1 MKNFNLLHRI
11 LVIAGIALMISPV
24 WVFGQAPSPNAVI
37 TARATGSS
45 FVFDGPVFRPRWSLD
60 NKPTLYLVSNSHI
73 DTQWNWTVQD
83 TIREYVPRTFFDNF
97 KLFEQFPNYKFNFEG
112 AIHYMFFKEYH
123 PEAWPTLQDYVA
135 KGRWKLAGS
144 WINAI
149 DPNVPSSESLMR
161 QALYGKRFFRREFGT
176 VSRDVYLPD
185 SFGFPYSLPSIAR
198 HSGLMSFSTQKLR
211 WGSFIP
217 APFAVGRWEGVDGSS
232 VVGALRGGNYVQ
244 EVRSDVSTDTKW
256 NSDLTR
262 LGNGKKVGFRYFG
275 VGDMGGAPDATSVQW
290 VEKALSNTQADAR
303 VLNTSAD
310 QLAQDLSADDYAALP
325 VYKGELVMKTHGV
338 GCYTSQAAMK
348 NWNRR
353 NEQLADAAERAS
365 VAAEW
370 LGGSPYPGERLRNA
384 WTRVLW
390 HQFHDDVTGTCIPQ
404 AYLFSWNDELISL
417 NQFSRITSD
426 AAGAIATGLDTRV
439 KGVPLMIY
447 NQLAM
452 DRRDA
457 VEATVHFENQTPRA
471 VRVFDPASRREVPS
485 QVISSDGDAVKILIL
500 AEAPSVGL
508 KVFDVRP
515 SDVPSPIKG
524 SLAVTERSLE
534 NARYRVK
541 LDVNGDV
548 ASIVDKEIGA
558 ELLKAPVRLELLND
572 RSEEWPAWEIQWE
585 TVSKPPRAYVT
596 GSQVRVVENGP
607 VRVALEV
614 TRSAEGSTF
623 VQRINLTEGGD
634 RLEFD
639 TRVDWKTPGTLLK
652 ASFPMTA
659 SNSKATFD
667 LGLGTIERGNA
678 TPSLYEVPGHEWAD
692 ITDASG
698 AFGTAILNNSKYGW
712 DKQTDNVLRLT
723 LIHTPAPDLKPVPAT
738 STRKTFVH
746 QGTNDIGHHHFVYA
760 IAGHKHDWREGQIP
774 IRAAR
779 LNRPLIA
786 FQTKAHAG
794 NLGKSFSMLGVSTD
808 QVAVRAFKKAEES
821 DEIVLRLQE
830 LYGRPARDIQIS
842 ITAPI
847 LSAREINAAE
857 EAVGPIEIKR
867 GKLIADLN
875 AYQPRSFA
883 LKLGTA
889 PQRNRIDPPRSKQ
902 VALPFDVDGVSLD
915 SDRAD
920 GDFDGKGRTIP
931 GELLPATVELE
942 GIEFKLGESRN
953 GAKNVVACKGQQIK
967 LPAGDNNRL
976 YILATAIGGD
986 TAGDFTLQTR
996 DGKSRIT
1003 ELKVQEWNGVIGQW
1017 SSRLVDDRLIREVFI
1032 TPIPY
1037 NGSWA
1042 PEVIQ
1047 SQSVLKL
1054 TADGKIEGLENLRPA
1069 FVKRDDIA
1077 WVGTHRHSPAGNEP
1091 YLLCYLFKYR
1101 LDLPKGTTSVIL
1113 PNNDRIRIMAMSVA
1127 RNSNDDTAPAVFL
1140 YE

>member
-1 MKNFNLLHRI
+1 
-11 LVIAGIALMISPV
+11 
-24 WVFGQAPSPNAVI
+24 
-37 TARATGSS
+37 
-45 FVFDGPVFRPRWSLD
+45 
-60 NKPTLYLVSNSHI
+60 
-73 DTQWNWTVQD
+73 
-83 TIREYVPRTFFDNF
+83 
-97 KLFEQFPNYKFNFEG
+97 
-112 AIHYMFFKEYH
+112 
-123 PEAWPTLQDYVA
+123 
-135 KGRWKLAGS
+135 
-144 WINAI
+144 
-149 DPNVPSSESLMR
+149 
-161 QALYGKRFFRREFGT
+161 
-176 VSRDVYLPD
+176 
-185 SFGFPYSLPSIAR
+185 
-198 HSGLMSFSTQKLR
+198 
-211 WGSFIP
+211 
-217 APFAVGRWEGVDGSS
+217 
-232 VVGALRGGNYVQ
+232 
-244 EVRSDVSTDTKW
+244 
-256 NSDLTR
+256 
-262 LGNGKKVGFRYFG
+262 
-275 VGDMGGAPDATSVQW
+275 
-290 VEKALSNTQADAR
+290 
-303 VLNTSAD
+303 
-310 QLAQDLSADDYAALP
+310 
-325 VYKGELVMKTHGV
+325 
-338 GCYTSQAAMK
+338 
-348 NWNRR
+348 
-353 NEQLADAAERAS
+353 
-365 VAAEW
+365 
-370 LGGSPYPGERLRNA
+370 
-384 WTRVLW
+384 
-390 HQFHDDVTGTCIPQ
+390 
-404 AYLFSWNDELISL
+404 
-417 NQFSRITSD
+417 
-426 AAGAIATGLDTRV
+426 V
-439 KGVPLMIY
+439 KGVPLVIY
-447 NQLAM
+447 NPLAM
-452 DRRDA
+452 GRRDA
-457 VEATVHFENQTPRA
+457 VEATVHFEKQRPNA
-471 VRVFDPASRREVPS
+471 VRVFDPTSNREVPS
-485 QVISSDGDAVKILIL
+485 QVISADGDAMKILVL
-500 AEAPSVGL
+500 AEVPSVGF

-515 SDVPSPIKG
+515 ADAPSAIKG

-548 ASIVDKEIGA
+548 ASIVDKEIGV
-558 ELLKAPVRLELLND
+558 ELLKAPARLELLND
-572 RSEEWPAWEIQWE
+572 RSEEWPAWEIQWK

-596 GSQVRVVENGP
+596 GSQVRVVEKGA

-639 TRVDWKTPGTLLK
+639 TRVDWKTAGTLLK
-652 ASFPMTA
+652 ASFPMAA

-678 TPSLYEVPGHEWAD
+678 TPNLYEVPAHEWAD

-698 AFGTAILNNSKYGW
+698 TFGTAILNNSKYGW

-723 LIHTPAPDLKPVPAT
+723 LIHTPAPDLTSVPAT

-779 LNRPLIA
+779 LNQPLIA

-794 NLGKSFSMLGVSTD
+794 NLGKSFSMLRVSTD
-808 QVAVRAFKKAEES
+808 QVAVRAFKKAEDS

-830 LYGRPARDIQIS
+830 LYGRSARGIQIS
-842 ITAPI
+842 MRAPI

-857 EAVGPIEIKR
+857 EALGTIEIKG

-883 LKLGTA
+883 LKLGGA
-889 PQRNRIDPPRSKQ
+889 PQRNRIDPPRSKP
-902 VALPFDVDGVSLD
+902 VALPFDVDGVSSD
-915 SDRAD
+915 SDRGD

-931 GELLPATVELE
+931 GELLPMTLELE
-942 GIEFKLGESRN
+942 GIAFKLGESGN

-986 TAGDFTLQTR
+986 TTGTFTLQTR
-996 DGKSRIT
+996 DGKSQTT

-1017 SSRLVDDRLIREVFI
+1017 DSRLIDDRLIREVFI

-1037 NGSWA
+1037 NGSWS

-1091 YLLCYLFKYR
+1091 YILCYLFKYR
-1101 LDLPKGTTSVIL
+1101 LDLPKGTTSLIL

-1127 RNSNDDTAPAVFL
+1127 RNNNDDTAPAGFL